1 MSTTLSSVAPFET
14 SAEVAE
20 DELTQLVRA
29 YQGAVE
35 AGDEPH
41 ASRALDAICRQTA
54 GEIARFCSFIA
65 GPRVNALDAAQ
76 ETMIEACRKLA
87 GLREPAVF
95 RSWLYSI
102 ARNKVVAQ
110 RRWHWV
116 RRWVPG
122 ASLDGVLDPAPGPH
136 REMCLGRRA
145 RLVEEVLE
153 ALPEEQ
159 RTAIALHVLQGL
171 SDSEVAECLGKKK
184 TNVKSL
190 LRRAKENFRR
200 EVKRR
205 GYEAELSDQIDPEEG
220 GA

>member
-1 MSTTLSSVAPFET
+1 
-14 SAEVAE
+14 
-20 DELTQLVRA
+20 
-29 YQGAVE
+29 
-35 AGDEPH
+35 
-41 ASRALDAICRQTA
+41 
-54 GEIARFCSFIA
+54 
-65 GPRVNALDAAQ
+65 
-76 ETMIEACRKLA
+76 
-87 GLREPAVF
+87 
-95 RSWLYSI
+95 
-102 ARNKVVAQ
+102 
-110 RRWHWV
+110 
-116 RRWVPG
+116 
-122 ASLDGVLDPAPGPH
+122 
-136 REMCLGRRA
+136 MCLGRRA